1 MTKLIRIENADTS
14 NHKVLVEVWEDVKD
28 GIPTFVKSFELNSPT
43 QMISEHIWGNRYITV
58 REVK

>member
-14 NHKVLVEVWEDVKD
+14 NHKVLVEVWTDLGTE
-28 GIPTFVKSFELNSPT
+28 PPRLEKSFDLNSPT
-43 QMISEHIWGNRYITV
+43 QMISEYIYGNRYITV